1 MNYNKLRKE
10 ATDGAIHD
18 YAYGM
23 GQWVEVSEEVYKFM
37 ESSERKERYYRSR
50 CRRHH
55 VLSLERMIEDMDDN
69 ADFVTCSESLLIE
82 SPELLRLQEEKNYE
96 NSVKAERLLQIING
110 LNEGEKELA
119 EALLLS
125 GKSIRE
131 YASEHGLTRK
141 AVRDRDCAVCKW
153 IREQYEKEYGGESY
167 DEQ

>member
-10 ATDGAIHD
+10 VTDGAIHY

-69 ADFVTCSESLLIE
+69 ENIQQRIIISANK
-82 SPELLRLQEEKNYE
+82 KNIYGSYVHGLFDLGRIA
-96 NSVKAERLLQIING
+96 NTMVKALAVKKGITIEDGVFEDYQSFKEKQYDKLADTLRAY
-110 LNEGEKELA
+110 LNMAEIYGMLKEAHL
-119 EALLLS
+119 E
-125 GKSIRE
+125 
-131 YASEHGLTRK
+131 
-141 AVRDRDCAVCKW
+141 
-153 IREQYEKEYGGESY
+153 
-167 DEQ
+167 